1 MPNIQTGFIT
11 DFIHD
16 SAGNITAIQNVDSSI
31 TRLAKTQ
38 VSTNRVRVVAV
49 NALFTSVTLSN
60 TGGLVTL
67 TSAGVHS
74 ITAANVVVAGETNV
88 YITWSGT
95 GKFGV
100 NGLYVVN
107 AVPTTT
113 SFTINLPWVSSTVT
127 FTIAN
132 AVYSASTLYRLGD
145 LVTYSGSLYVCNVA
159 SSFGR
164 TAPDFGEDFVL
175 ADSSRNGGIVNWTAH
190 GRSVNDPITLSTSG
204 TLPTALPAGLYYV
217 KRIIDANRF
226 TLSSTVGGAEIVITD
241 VGTPTNTATL
251 FYGSSATVTGISTDI
266 NLAEVPIAGNTVT
279 NKGSLAIDALFT
291 SSTTGSKIYKVGYG
305 VVGNMYT
312 ATQTANLSVCF
323 SKIAYRRGSTLVT
336 TALTVSGHT
345 IGTAANIVVSV
356 DPSTNQSVLFTGQM
370 GVVNEVM
377 TLEAYIVEAD

>member
-1 MPNIQTGFIT
+1 MPLLPSGFIT
-11 DFIHD
+11 NT
-16 SAGNITAIQNVDSSI
+16 AGDIYAIQNADSSI

-38 VSTNRVRVVAV
+38 VSTTPVRVVAV

-74 ITAANVVVAGETNV
+74 LTTGAVVTPGETNV

-95 GKFGV
+95 GKFGT
-100 NGLYVVN
+100 NGLYVIN
-107 AVPTTT
+107 AVTSTTA
-113 SFTINLPWVSSTVT
+113 FTINLPWVSSTVT
-127 FTIAN
+127 FTIPYTAF
-132 AVYSASTLYRLGD
+132 SSSTLYRLGD
-145 LVTYSGSLYVCNVA
+145 LVLNSGTLYVCNVA

-175 ADSSRNGGIVNWTAH
+175 ADSSRNGGIVNWTNH

-204 TLPTALPAGLYYV
+204 ALPTGLSAGLYYV
-217 KRIIDANRF
+217 RRIVSKDAF
-226 TLSSTVGGAEIVITD
+226 TISSTVGGAEVAITT

-279 NKGSLAIDALFT
+279 NKGLLQIDALFT
-291 SSTTGSKIYKVGYG
+291 STTSGSKTYKVGYG
-305 VVGNMYT
+305 VVGNMYSQ
-312 ATQTANLSVCF
+312 AQTTNLSVAF

-336 TALTVSGHT
+336 TAVTVNGHT
-345 IGTAANIVVSV
+345 IGTAPNIVVSV
-356 DPSTNQSVLFTGQM
+356 DPSSYQTVLFTGQM

-377 TLEAYIVEAD
+377 TLEAYRVEAD

>member
-1 MPNIQTGFIT
+1 MPLQPSGFVT
-11 DFIHD
+11 NT
-16 SAGNITAIQNVDSSI
+16 AGDIYAIQNADSSI

-38 VSTNRVRVVAV
+38 VSTTRVRVVA
-49 NALFTSVTLSN
+49 AASTFTSITLSN

-67 TSAGVHS
+67 TSSGVHS
-74 ITAANVVVAGETNV
+74 LTQANVVTAGETNV
-88 YITWSGT
+88 YITWTGT
-95 GKFGV
+95 GKAGV
-100 NGLYVVN
+100 DGLYVIN
-107 AVPTTT
+107 AQVSTTVI
-113 SFTINLPWVSSTVT
+113 TIRLPWVSSTVT

-132 AVYSASTLYRLGD
+132 AAYSASTLYRLGD

-164 TAPDFGEDFVL
+164 TAPNFGEDFIL
-175 ADSSRNGGIVNWTAH
+175 ADSSSNGGVVNWTAH

-204 TLPTALPAGLYYV
+204 TLPAALSASLYYV

-251 FYGSSATVTGISTDI
+251 FYGTPTVTGINTDI

-312 ATQTANLSVCF
+312 ATQTVNLSIPF
-323 SKIAYRRGSTLVT
+323 SKIAYRRGATLVT

-356 DPSTNQSVLFTGQM
+356 DPGSNQSVLFTGQM
-370 GVVNEVM
+370 GVVNEVL
-377 TLEAYIVEAD
+377 TLEAYRVEAD

>member
-11 DFIHD
+11 DFVHD
-16 SAGNITAIQNVDSSI
+16 SAGNIIAIQNVDSSL

-38 VSTNRVRVVAV
+38 VSTNPVRVVAV

-74 ITAANVVVAGETNV
+74 LTTGNVVTPGDTNV

-107 AVPTTT
+107 AVPNTT
-113 SFTINLPWVSSTVT
+113 SFTIRLPWVSSTVT

-132 AVYSASTLYRLGD
+132 AAFSSSTLYRLGD
-145 LVTYSGSLYVCNVA
+145 LVTSSGSLYVCNVA

-164 TAPDFGEDFVL
+164 TAPNFGEDFIL

-190 GRSVNDPITLSTSG
+190 GRSVNDPITLSGST
-204 TLPTALPAGLYYV
+204 PPAAMAAGLYYV
-217 KRIIDANRF
+217 KRVIDANRF

-241 VGTPTNTATL
+241 VGSGTVTATL

-266 NLAEVPIAGNTVT
+266 NLAEVPIEANTVT
-279 NKGSLAIDALFT
+279 NKGSLQIDALFT
-291 SSTTGSKIYKVGYG
+291 STTSGSKIYKVGYG

-323 SKIAYRRGSTLVT
+323 SKIAYRRGATLVT

-356 DPSTNQSVLFTGQM
+356 DPSSYQTVLFTGQM

-377 TLEAYIVEAD
+377 TLEAYRVEAD